1 MSSKDKQEMDR
12 IKKLIELNAANWPS
26 ELVALKEFDK
36 FSGGAYNNRT
46 VANAISRGDGPQGA
60 FKIGR
65 VTMLPKVSC
74 VDWMVSK
81 AGRR

>member
-1 MSSKDKQEMDR
+1 MSSKDKQELER
-12 IKKLIELNAANWPS
+12 ISQIIKRNADNWPS

-65 VTMLPKVSC
+65 ATMLPKSSC
-74 VDWMVSK
+74 VDWLTSK